1 MLALPIFLGRPR
13 IVLPK
18 KHSGGVFQA
27 ESGYAQKRTRPKSGS
42 YLCWHYLSSRAVTR
56 QVLSAYMSLTSVF
69 GMGTGGP
76 S

>member
-1 MLALPIFLGRPR
+1 MLKFPIFLGRPN
-13 IVLPK
+13 VLSCRNNRPVDGYRQK
-18 KHSGGVFQA
+18 KPPTTVGGF
-27 ESGYAQKRTRPKSGS
+27 
-42 YLCWHYLSSRAVTR
+42 LCWRYLSSRAVTR